1 MEATIPV
8 RVPGQKHS
16 PSAETKGVRVPQLP
30 RKVREDIRLS
40 PSEVE
45 EMINRNPI
53 MPPKYGE
60 FSPEHVTIIPPDLL
74 GAKYLQSKHTTPA
87 DSLE

>member
-1 MEATIPV
+1 
-8 RVPGQKHS
+8 
-16 PSAETKGVRVPQLP
+16 
-30 RKVREDIRLS
+30 
-40 PSEVE
+40 
-45 EMINRNPI
+45 MINRNPI

-60 FSPEHVTIIPPDLL
+60 NSPEHVKIIAPDLT